1 MHLSIQHQSTYS
13 RGELLLRTFLGWLYI
28 YIPHGF
34 LLLFV
39 GVAAAFL
46 QFVAFWVILF
56 TGTYPDPMF
65 QFQVKLLRWSL
76 RVNARAYNLAD
87 GYPAFGLEGEDDRT
101 ELNIPY
107 PEKVNRGLTLIRL
120 FFGIIYVGIPHG
132 FILIFRGF
140 YTGILMFLAW
150 WMVLFTGEYPKRFHE
165 WSVGLI
171 RWQMRVSLYLMF
183 MTDTYPAF
191 TGDEL
196 PGEAEH

>member
-1 MHLSIQHQSTYS
+1 MYLSIQHQSNYS

-132 FILIFRGF
+132 FILIFR
-140 YTGILMFLAW
+140 
-150 WMVLFTGEYPKRFHE
+150 
-165 WSVGLI
+165 
-171 RWQMRVSLYLMF
+171 
-183 MTDTYPAF
+183 
-191 TGDEL
+191 
-196 PGEAEH
+196 